1 MLVGGWHRRLPPLP
15 GELLTSCLARN
26 ALAHG
31 TSPTRFLSLFW
42 PREQPWA
49 HDLDRDLAGLAPPGG
64 RPGAPGWPDVL
75 AANLGI
81 PRDAVMDA
89 TLAAYR
95 GRLADGAPNARG
107 GTPLL
112 LSAGLA
118 ARKRRCHALQFC
130 PSCLGEG
137 VPHFRRGWRLAFA
150 VACPR
155 HGCPLRDACPWCDAV
170 VAPHR
175 TMTARITDC
184 HCCGRPLEGSP
195 APVAPGAT
203 PAPVAALQEAL
214 TGHLTG
220 EGRTPVGPWTG
231 RPALIGVR
239 ALIGVAASRRLHP
252 LLRAALGLPP
262 AALPPDVRLHFEML
276 RMDARLT
283 LLETV
288 AAWIA
293 DWPAGFRAGAEG
305 AGMNRRTFARSGTPG
320 ALAAEVA
327 RLPDGNRADNSWK
340 PVLEEPVLRRL
351 RRRDPSAYRAAR
363 AARILRAVDGA

>member
-1 MLVGGWHRRLPPLP
+1 MIVGGWVHRLPPLP

-42 PREQPWA
+42 PREQPWTL
-49 HDLDRDLAGLAPPGG
+49 DLDRDPAGLAPPGG
-64 RPGAPGWPDVL
+64 CPGAPGWPDVL
-75 AANLGI
+75 AAALGV

-89 TLAAYR
+89 TLASYR
-95 GRLADGAPNARG
+95 GRLAGGTPNARG

-130 PSCLGEG
+130 PGCLGEG
-137 VPHFRRGWRLAFA
+137 VPHFRRDWRLAFA

-155 HGCPLRDACPWCDAV
+155 HGRPLRDACPWCGAV

-184 HCCGRPLEGSP
+184 HHCGRALAESP
-195 APVAPGAT
+195 AHGMPGAT
-203 PAPVAALQEAL
+203 PASVMALQDAL

-220 EGRTPVGPWTG
+220 EERAPVGPWTG
-231 RPALIGVR
+231 RPALGGVR
-239 ALIGVAASRRLHP
+239 ALIAVAASRRLHP
-252 LLRAALGLPP
+252 ALRDALGLPL
-262 AALPPDVRLHFEML
+262 AALPPGVRLHFELL
-276 RMDARLT
+276 RRDARLT
-283 LLETV
+283 LMETV

-293 DWPAGFRAGAEG
+293 DWPESFRVGAGG
-305 AGMNRRTFARSGTPG
+305 AGMNGRMFARSGTPG

-327 RLPDGNRADNSWK
+327 RLPDGRRADNSWK

-351 RRRDPSAYRAAR
+351 RRRDPSAYRAVR
-363 AARILRAVDGA
+363 AARIMRAVGGA